1 MGGCTLYELLSTGSV
16 AAVRAQGRE
25 EWARTGQKERG
36 QDLEGEIDGPPIR

>member
-1 MGGCTLYELLSTGSV
+1 MYELLSTGSV

-36 QDLEGEIDGPPIR
+36 KIWRVKLMDHLYGEVSR